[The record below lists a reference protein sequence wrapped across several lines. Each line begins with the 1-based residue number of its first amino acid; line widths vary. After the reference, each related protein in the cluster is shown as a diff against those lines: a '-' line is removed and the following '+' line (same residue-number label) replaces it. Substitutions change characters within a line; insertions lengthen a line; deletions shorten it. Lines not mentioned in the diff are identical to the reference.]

1 MLSNM
6 FCISYVSNVWCKKTY
21 HHLGP
26 YDVVYVAMTIV
37 WKRLSLGKHPN
48 RAKGFAKEHAQALNV
63 RIIVDKIY
71 MSSANILTW
80 TLKVVAYWT
89 IILPIVQ

>member
-1 MLSNM
+1 ML
-6 FCISYVSNVWCKKTY
+6 FTSYVSNVWCKKTY

-26 YDVVYVAMTIV
+26 YDVVYVAMAIV

-48 RAKGFAKEHAQALNV
+48 PAKGSAKQHAQTLNAH
-63 RIIVDKIY
+63 IIVDKHF
-71 MSSANILTW
+71 MSRVNILTW

-89 IILPIVQ
+89 IILPIV